1 MKCIV
6 LAGGSG
12 DRLWPLSRKNFPKQ
26 FMEIKKGR
34 SMFQDAILRN
44 IPFCDE
50 FIIVTN
56 KRYENIA
63 RGQLQSFQGLN
74 YSLLLETKPLKTAP
88 AVITAALYA
97 DPEDELLVVF
107 TDHVIEGEYNSCIVK
122 AREYVKENK
131 FVAIGV
137 APREQEV
144 NESHFLSVN
153 SRRVKFT
160 NKFHGNCYYDCGI
173 YAVKAGALLQMAN
186 QEFVEKCKKLGMNNE
201 VLDETDKSIFVGLD
215 TVLKKADIKLVE
227 AYFSWTRIT
236 DISSYYKFIKA
247 SGEFKENIIEMENK
261 NVEIVNMAK
270 EQLIVANGL
279 KDVLI
284 ANTRD
289 AVYIT
294 KINKESDIKHLSK
307 KFYDDKHRYFEE
319 SSTVYE
325 KWGSKETL
333 NFTEKC
339 IVSRITVY
347 PGRSFLVPAESG
359 YTVNYFVSDGE
370 AKISLNG
377 GDRKKYGRNSS
388 LLIRPNTDYSVF
400 NDGTDELIMIQT
412 KNIES
417 EIGAKKKKNA
427 SSEGLVKLVPVLKD
441 FIWGGTKVRDYLK
454 KDTGK
459 FETVAESWELSAH
472 SAGQSKIANGRYK
485 DYTFT
490 EYLSVVGKDKLG
502 WKTQSY
508 DRFPLMIK
516 FIDARESL
524 SVQVHPNDDYALPHE
539 RDYGKNEMW
548 HIVQAD
554 KDAYIYVGFKKDVT
568 REEVKERIK
577 KNTLVEVLNK
587 IPVKSGETY
596 FLRAGTVHAIGAGC
610 LICEVQQSSNV
621 TYRLYDYGR
630 KGKDGKPR
638 ELHVAKAL
646 DVLDYNKSLEE
657 YRVSNAEI
665 DFEGYVEKLIG
676 ECKYFSV
683 KRCDV
688 NGTLKLPPGDSTFQV
703 VVVIGGNGKI
713 SNGDYVYPTSIGDTW
728 FCGSNDIVEIEGKCS
743 ALVVS
748 I

>member
-26 FMEIKKGR
+26 FMEIRKGR
-34 SMFQDAILRN
+34 SMFQEAILRN

-50 FIIVTN
+50 FIVVTN

-74 YSLLLETKPLKTAP
+74 YSLLLENRPLKTAP
-88 AVITAALYA
+88 SVITSALYCSP
-97 DPEDELLVVF
+97 DDELLIVF

-122 AREYVKENK
+122 AKEYVKDNK

-137 APREQEV
+137 SPRDEEIT
-144 NESHFLSVN
+144 ETHFLDVTP
-153 SRRVKFT
+153 RRVKFA
-160 NKFHGNCYYDCGI
+160 NKYNKNSFYDCGI
-173 YAVKAGALLQMAN
+173 YAVKAGALLKMADPV
-186 QEFVEKCKKLGMNNE
+186 FVEKCKNLGHSNKG
-201 VLDETDKSIFVGLD
+201 LSKGDESILVGLD
-215 TVLKKADIKLVE
+215 SVLKKADIKLVE

-236 DISSYYKFIKA
+236 DISSYYKFLRA
-247 SGEFKENIIEMENK
+247 SSEVKENVIELENK

-289 AVYIT
+289 AIYIT
-294 KINKESDIKHLSK
+294 KINKESDIKHLST
-307 KFYDDKHRYFEE
+307 KFYNDKHRYFEE
-319 SSTVYE
+319 SSTMYE

-339 IVSRITVY
+339 MVSRITVY
-347 PGRSFLVPAESG
+347 PGRSFTVPMIEG
-359 YTVNYFVSDGE
+359 FTVNYFVIDGE

-377 GDRKKYGRNSS
+377 GDRKKYGRNSN
-388 LLIRPNTDYSVF
+388 LLIKPHNEYSVF

-412 KNIES
+412 KNMETNTLS
-417 EIGAKKKKNA
+417 KKRNG
-427 SSEGLVKLVPVLKD
+427 SNEGLVKLTPVLKD
-441 FIWGGTKVRDYLK
+441 FIWGGTKIRDVLK
-454 KDTGK
+454 KDVGGL
-459 FETVAESWELSAH
+459 ETVAESWELSAH
-472 SAGQSKIANGRYK
+472 QAGQSKIATGRYK
-485 DYTFT
+485 DYTFG
-490 EYLSVVGKDKLG
+490 EYLSIMGREQLG

-508 DRFPLMIK
+508 DRFPLLIK

-524 SVQVHPNDDYALPHE
+524 SVQVHPNDDYALPKE

-548 HIVQAD
+548 HVVQAD

-568 REEVKERIK
+568 KEEIKERIK

-610 LICEVQQSSNV
+610 FICEVQQSSNV

-638 ELHVAKAL
+638 ELHIQKAL
-646 DVLDYNKSLEE
+646 DVLDYEKSNEE
-657 YRVSNAEI
+657 YRVSNAQIEY
-665 DFEGYVEKLIG
+665 EGYIEKLIG

-683 KRCDV
+683 KRFDI

-703 VVVIGGNGKI
+703 VVIIDGKGNIGNG
-713 SNGDYVYPTSIGDTW
+713 SYLYSTGIGDTW
-728 FCGSNDIVEIEGKCS
+728 FCGSKELVEIEGKCS